1 MSSMP
6 ERSAVL
12 VSNTTPLIALTA
24 ALGSLDILK
33 FMYARVVVPFEVAQ
47 EVRAGG
53 CRRSLGHSDSF
64 EFVVTAGVH

>member
-1 MSSMP
+1 MP

-33 FMYARVVVPFEVAQ
+33 FMYVRVVVPFEVAQ

-53 CRRSLGHSDSF
+53 QTSF
-64 EFVVTAGVH
+64 GIDAFQAADWLDI

>member
-33 FMYARVVVPFEVAQ
+33 FM
-47 EVRAGG
+47 
-53 CRRSLGHSDSF
+53 
-64 EFVVTAGVH
+64 